1 MSDDLSPSQLA
12 AAVEESRQRLSDFV
26 LRCTDEQWQSAPIE
40 GDPRPVG
47 VITDHVAHAY
57 EYIAGWIGEMLAGGS
72 PEVNSEL
79 VDDLNAEHATGSGTA
94 SITPAHVA
102 GHLKTSGDAL
112 IEMIKNLQPA
122 QLDLGE
128 GRMRRFAI
136 IADRHADIH
145 RDEIE
150 VALG

>member
-1 MSDDLSPSQLA
+1 MSDDLSPAQLA
-12 AAVEESRQRLSDFV
+12 AAIEESRQRLSDFV

-57 EYIAGWIGEMLAGGS
+57 EYIAGWIGEVLAGAS

-79 VDDLNAEHATGSGTA
+79 VDDLNAEHAASAA
-94 SITPAHVA
+94 SITTAHVA

-112 IEMIKNLQPA
+112 INLIKNLEPA

-128 GRMRRFAI
+128 GRVRRLAT
-136 IADRHADIH
+136 IADRHADGH

-150 VALG
+150 AALG